1 MRNWRFWVWLTALL
15 LAAATFARPSLTLPR
30 AVHRY
35 VFVLDITQS
44 MNARDYHVT
53 DSPSDRLGYTKA
65 VLEQA
70 LFQLPCGS
78 EAGLAVFTHK
88 NTHLLLTP
96 LEICQHGAAL
106 RDTLRAIDWRSAWAA
121 DSYVAYG
128 LFDAIRTAKNLDAA
142 VVFFSDG
149 QQSPETA
156 REPAFNGKPGSVPG
170 WVMGVG
176 GTTPIPIPKLDREG
190 RPVGFWQTT
199 DLTRQVLTQR
209 YRQNPPHHRSGLL
222 LSHLDEARLRQL
234 ANETGLGYRRLT
246 TIENLTAALIDPRTA
261 QTRSVA
267 TDLRPWLGWL
277 ILGLAA
283 TVLI

>member
-1 MRNWRFWVWLTALL
+1 MRNWRFWIWLAALVL
-15 LAAATFARPSLTLPR
+15 TAATFARPSLTLPR

-53 DSPSDRLGYTKA
+53 DFPSDRLGFTKV
-65 VLEQA
+65 VLERA

-96 LEICQHGAAL
+96 VEICHHGPAL
-106 RDTLRAIDWRSAWAA
+106 RDALRAIDWRNAWAA

-128 LFDAIRTAKNLDAA
+128 LYDAIRTAKELDAA

-149 QQSPETA
+149 HQSPETA
-156 REPAFNGKPGSVPG
+156 REPEFNGRPGSVPG
-170 WVMGVG
+170 WILGVG
-176 GTTPIPIPKLDREG
+176 GTTPVPIPKLDREG
-190 RPVGFWQTT
+190 RPAGFWQTT
-199 DLTRQVLTQR
+199 DLPRQVLTQR
-209 YRQNPPHHRSGLL
+209 YRQDSTPRRSGLL
-222 LSHLDEARLRQL
+222 LSHLDQTRLRQL

-246 TIENLTAALIDPRTA
+246 TVETLTDTLLDPGTA
-261 QTRSVA
+261 QPRNVA

-283 TVLI
+283 VVLI